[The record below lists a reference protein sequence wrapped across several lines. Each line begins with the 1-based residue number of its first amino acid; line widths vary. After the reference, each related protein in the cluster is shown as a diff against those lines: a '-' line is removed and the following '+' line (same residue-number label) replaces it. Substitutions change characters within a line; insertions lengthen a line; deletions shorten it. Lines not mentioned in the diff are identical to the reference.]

1 MRIDTA
7 TSFWRATDLGQLSTR
22 MILDQ
27 DYLPAH
33 LGVIMMEHGLS
44 GVIAVQDPTRNA
56 DQAAWLA
63 WMESSPEVLG
73 ALVFASPE
81 PPFELSHWAQTYKK
95 LKGVSVRFPGGD
107 ERFEVLNP
115 LREATQALDLTLE
128 IDFNF
133 EHWQAIVP
141 GLIQHPMGRVI
152 LCPTIDSTSPLV
164 KSEIH
169 QYIHDIDANAL
180 ENVWLKLDH
189 LDALTHTESSG
200 SESEDTEEHLLDAS
214 DAVNWVTHCLE
225 HWGPDRL
232 IWGSTWPLLTQR
244 LTYDEAMDILDTTLQ
259 NQPESFKARILG
271 ANAVNAYGLLP

>member
-7 TSFWRATDLGQLSTR
+7 TSFWKATNLGQLSNR
-22 MILDQ
+22 GILDQ

-33 LGVIMMEHGLS
+33 LGVIMMEHGLN
-44 GVIAVQDPTRNA
+44 GVIAAQDPRRNS
-56 DQAAWLA
+56 DQVAWLA

-73 ALVFASPE
+73 ALLFASHE
-81 PPFELSHWAQTYKK
+81 PPVELSQWAQTYEK
-95 LKGVSVRFPGGD
+95 LKGVRVWLPDGD
-107 ERFEVLNP
+107 ERFEALSV
-115 LREATQALDLTLE
+115 LRETTQTLDLTLE
-128 IDFNF
+128 IGFSF
-133 EHWQAIVP
+133 EHWQAIVS

-152 LCPTIDSTSPLV
+152 LCPTLDPTPPFVTS
-164 KSEIH
+164 EFH
-169 QYIHDIDANAL
+169 QHIRDINATQL

-200 SESEDTEEHLLDAS
+200 STWEDSDDHWLDAS
-214 DAVNWVTHCLE
+214 DAVNWVAHCLE

-232 IWGSTWPLLTQR
+232 LWGSTWPLLTER
-244 LTYDEAMDILDTTLQ
+244 LTYDETMDVLDTTLQ